1 MRTVPG
7 PRSRRLVPA
16 AALLVLALGTTACG
30 GGGSDSDSPVD
41 PVTPSSTP
49 TVDRAAADQAA
60 LEKLVTDFWAVRT
73 SSQNTGNTSPDQFA
87 DVLTA
92 GLVEVETGTLSDYK
106 KLKIVRKGEP
116 RVTDVE
122 VTASGDTGE
131 VLACVDEDGWTAEQ
145 DGKPVELG
153 QKGSK
158 AWGATTERSGD
169 AWIISD
175 FLTADESAGKKSC

>member
-7 PRSRRLVPA
+7 PRRLAPVA
-16 AALLVLALGTTACG
+16 VLLVLALGTSACS
-30 GGGSDSDSPVD
+30 GSDSDSPVD

-49 TVDRAAADQAA
+49 TADRAAADQAA
-60 LEKLVTDFWAVRT
+60 LEKLVTDFWAART
-73 SSQNTGNTSPDQFA
+73 SSQNTGNTSPEQFA

-92 GLVEVETGTLSDYK
+92 GLIEVETGTLSDYK

-116 RVTDVE
+116 QVTDVE